1 MSNRSVSEK
10 SALRGVFGVFPLD
23 HEGTVGD
30 LFGMWHHTLGEAEQ
44 HLSRITEHLGKNY
57 TVMSKTEHEKRIS
70 EQQEAGLAFKTGHDR
85 LMDEFDQWLK
95 QNHLVRGAVAAVMMG
110 LPDKEFKSGIKRGF
124 IKRQSMPNHDNL
136 VGYPADLVLS
146 KEQHEQLMNERTF
159 NARQVAEELGV
170 TQKEYVEIKRQSDI
184 ANSDALLG
192 RTVPNESGSAYLY
205 SRADIQKLLP
215 VAHEVK
221 SNRPKPARSNKD

>member
-124 IKRQSMPNHDNL
+124 IKRQTMPKHDNL
-136 VGYPADLVLS
+136 VGYPATLS
-146 KEQHEQLMNERTF
+146 LTTEQREQLTNERTF
-159 NARQVAEELGV
+159 NAHQVVEELGV
-170 TQKEYVEIKRQSDI
+170 TQKEFNEIKRRFDI
-184 ANSDALLG
+184 AHSAELLG
-192 RTVPNESGSAYLY
+192 RTVPNDTGSAYLY
-205 SRADIQKLLP
+205 SLADIQNLGPAAK
-215 VAHEVK
+215 EVK
-221 SNRPKPARSNKD
+221 ASRTKSS